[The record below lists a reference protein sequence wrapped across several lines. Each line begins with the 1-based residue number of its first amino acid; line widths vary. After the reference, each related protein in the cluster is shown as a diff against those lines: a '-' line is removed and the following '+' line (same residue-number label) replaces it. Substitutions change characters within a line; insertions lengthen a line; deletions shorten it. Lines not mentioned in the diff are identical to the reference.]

1 MQFPSPW
8 PVQNKGH
15 PQPNCIARPENP
27 FTVQVEIF
35 IFQCIRASCRDRG
48 YKIRFK
54 IPCCYRRAEDKRY
67 FEFRF
72 IVSRKFT
79 CESQIQFHGIQLVW
93 QESKFKLLWVHIK
106 LESNRLRLGRRCKHI
121 VGNYFF
127 TACHCRQKTLVV
139 L

>member
-8 PVQNKGH
+8 PIKQGH

-27 FTVQVEIF
+27 TFKLDFHFPVYG
-35 IFQCIRASCRDRG
+35 ASAETGANQIQNFFFFVGRD
-48 YKIRFK
+48 
-54 IPCCYRRAEDKRY
+54 ERY

-106 LESNRLRLGRRCKHI
+106 LESNRLSLGRRCKHI

-127 TACHCRQKTLVV
+127 TACHCRQKTLVI